1 MPVLYALEDIATL
14 PPRQVG
20 ETARWLFRLQQAG
33 YAVPLSWVLSG
44 ECFERSLKTMVAREP
59 AFADW
64 PQLLWQSTVTN
75 GYPRQHF
82 AQRLRRPLQGLSLGI
97 SFEPFLA
104 TLSSPVVRLLPSLWF
119 GTKHATAA
127 FAQMMTPPLCWAEP
141 TALESAIKQLWS
153 EILTARS
160 LAYWEQWSG
169 LSGNTPKD
177 YPEFIGV
184 AILMQTVEPTILSGT
199 LTIHPD
205 HMALEAVQGLP
216 HALTESYADY
226 YHGSLSASPPLTWQI
241 GYQEQ
246 SYQPADTDLAA
257 AGLENCL
264 TTAVTPQTAVD
275 VLSSEAEM
283 GLLQLA
289 QQLQQEDSA
298 ASLRVEWL
306 LPMGQSSTITIAQA
320 FPWPLKPATYQ
331 TFAEPLETF
340 HELSGRPAAP
350 GQALGKALVIQPHT
364 SLPASAQHQI
374 IVAEEVFPNW
384 LPLLKTAAAVISE
397 KGGLTCHAA
406 ILARE
411 LRLPAVVGVTKATT
425 LLKTGDVLRL
435 DGDRGLI
442 ESLALETVPE
452 PSLSL
457 PALPAQFNCRTDIW
471 LNLSQPDV
479 AAMMASLPVAG
490 IGLLRSEW
498 LMMPVLDGRHPNH
511 WLQQGQGDIL
521 RERLMTQLRP
531 ILRAFFPRP
540 VRYRSLD
547 ICTNEYVHLAGAPP
561 VEANPMLG
569 MRGVSSY
576 QQQPEFFQLEL
587 AVLRQLQLEGCH
599 NLQLILPFV
608 RTVEEVLF
616 CQQLIQ
622 AMGLNQNATFE
633 LWMMAEVPSVLF
645 QMPQYVEAG
654 VQGIAIGTNDLTQL
668 LLGIDRNQL
677 LPSTYLDERHPAV
690 QAAIAQLIQQA
701 HALQI
706 PCTVC
711 GVAPARYPDLVTSL
725 VQQGITGISVD
736 AAAVGATVQTIQAAE
751 ALLSS

>member
-1 MPVLYALEDIATL
+1 MLYALEDIATL
-14 PPRQVG
+14 PPWQVG
-20 ETARWLFRLQQAG
+20 ETARWLHRLQQAG
-33 YAVPLSWVLSG
+33 YSVPLSWVLSG
-44 ECFERSLKTMVAREP
+44 ACFERSLKTMVAREP

-64 PQLLWQSTVTN
+64 PQLLWQSTITN

-82 AQRLRRPLQGLSLGI
+82 AQRLRRPLQGLSLDI
-97 SFEPFLA
+97 AFEPFLA

-119 GTKHATAA
+119 GAKHATAG
-127 FAQMMTPPLCWAEP
+127 FVQMMTPLLCWAEP
-141 TALESAIKQLWS
+141 TALESAVKQLWS
-153 EILTARS
+153 EMLTARS

-169 LSGNTPKD
+169 TAGNDQTD
-177 YPEFIGV
+177 YPDCIGV
-184 AILMQTVEPTILSGT
+184 AIVIQMVEPTTLSGT

-205 HMALEAVQGLP
+205 HIDLEAIQGLP
-216 HALTESYADY
+216 NALTESYADY

-257 AGLENCL
+257 EGLEGCL
-264 TTAVTPQTAVD
+264 TTAATPQTAVD
-275 VLSSEAEM
+275 VLPSEAEI
-283 GLLQLA
+283 GLLKLA
-289 QQLQQEDSA
+289 QQLQQEDSEV
-298 ASLRVEWL
+298 SLRVEWL
-306 LPMGQSSTITIAQA
+306 LPMGQSSTITVAQA
-320 FPWPLKPATYQ
+320 FPWPLKPTANQ
-331 TFAEPLETF
+331 TIAEPLETF
-340 HELSGRPAAP
+340 HELLGRPASP
-350 GQALGKALVIQPHT
+350 GQALGQALVIQPHT
-364 SLPASAQHQI
+364 PLPASAQHQI

-411 LRLPAVVGVTKATT
+411 LRLPAVVGVAKATT

-442 ESLALETVPE
+442 ESLALATIPE
-452 PSLSL
+452 PSRSLPSL
-457 PALPAQFNCRTDIW
+457 PAPFDCQTEIW
-471 LNLSQPDV
+471 LNLSQPDG
-479 AAMMASLPVAG
+479 AALMASLSVAG

-498 LMMPVLDGRHPNH
+498 LMMPVLDGRHPDH

-521 RERLMTQLRP
+521 RERLINQLRP
-531 ILRAFFPRP
+531 ILQAFSPRP

-547 ICTNEYVHLAGAPP
+547 ICTSEFAHLTGAPL

-569 MRGVSSY
+569 VRGVSSY

-587 AVLRQLQLEGCH
+587 AVLRQLQLEGYH

-616 CQQLIQ
+616 CQRLIQ
-622 AMGLNQNATFE
+622 AMGLNQSPTFE
-633 LWMMAEVPSVLF
+633 LWIMAEVPSVLF
-645 QMPQYVEAG
+645 LMPQYVEAG

-668 LLGIDRNQL
+668 LLGIDRNQA
-677 LPSTYLDERHPAV
+677 LPSAYLDEHHPAV

-701 HALQI
+701 HALRI

-711 GVAPARYPDLVTSL
+711 GVAPSRYPDLVRSF

-736 AAAVGATVQTIQAAE
+736 AAAVEATVKAIQAAE
-751 ALLSS
+751 ASLHS